1 MNEPDNA
8 RINAAAAVTTIART
22 GVWKREW
29 TCARTAGSCPRSA
42 IANSNRV
49 AAVME
54 APHTPAQAMT
64 AASAI
69 AIAPHGPTNA
79 TAASAS
85 GRSDVA
91 RSGSIPTQTIWIKVY
106 RTTTLPTDS
115 RIANGT
121 ERGALRTS
129 PAITVV
135 ASKPKKANAANR
147 MAVDISFAGGSEPT
161 CRDCGSMKN
170 RPTVAK
176 TSRGISLDTVN
187 AVLTAAVWRMPRMLT
202 HAYAS
207 TTMLMVPTRANG

>member
-1 MNEPDNA
+1 
-8 RINAAAAVTTIART
+8 
-22 GVWKREW
+22 
-29 TCARTAGSCPRSA
+29 
-42 IANSNRV
+42 
-49 AAVME
+49 ME

-85 GRSDVA
+85 GRSEAA

-129 PAITVV
+129 PAITVG
-135 ASKPKKANAANR
+135 ASKPKNA
-147 MAVDISFAGGSEPT
+147 
-161 CRDCGSMKN
+161 
-170 RPTVAK
+170 PTVTK
-176 TSRGISLDTVN
+176 TSRGTSLDTAN

-202 HAYAS
+202 HVYAS
-207 TTMLMVPTRANG
+207 TSVLMAPARAN